1 MSGVGVVSRKG
12 EASTIVYPISY
23 SEIRRNGGTTTMDD
37 VRHLEGEEENIH
49 VQTTKPFFSV
59 LLAIIIVNI
68 VTLMALLSL
77 IPVLM
82 NTRWSSF
89 KSAFWVANAYVHTP
103 TDITKQY
110 LNIGRSSIK
119 NKIDKHA
126 KEQTATLL
134 ADIFVPS
141 FVCGTILATTLFLVI
156 PEALLL
162 IQRGTSSEEGEI
174 EILSGTIS
182 RFGAA
187 VMTGYMLPLVLEA
200 IFPRSPEC
208 FNTNSNTDEC
218 VSSSDLP
225 VVGIHM
231 RERQQENIDEEEKRE
246 ENSRTILG
254 SKIRMPVLMPP
265 VFERLSRTETV
276 SFLHQKWSKF
286 YPVRTLNKS
295 TSAEIPAEE
304 LMIDNNSEVKDDG
317 TVGSKT
323 NNTIC
328 ATSNSCGEL
337 MTDGDT
343 NINEMRSSFDEES
356 GSENKITN
364 TISNPSISGELTID
378 DNVEIHDLALK
389 ERSTFDSKT
398 TNPISD
404 TSTGEDSNAKTD
416 AKEYDKVNF
425 RLATSIFVSDIAH
438 NFFDGIFIG
447 VAFKTCS
454 HTAAVLVTMITIY
467 KEISHEVTGYFLLTK
482 YAGVSIPRAVLLIF
496 ISDIYVVVGGMMILS
511 INQGE
516 LAIGVFLAIASGVYL
531 HISAS
536 ECQPRVYSVVKVS
549 RDRWFSLLFFVTGA
563 LPVGLT
569 LLSHRHC
576 NE

>member
-404 TSTGEDSNAKTD
+404 TSTGEDSNGTD
-416 AKEYDKVNF
+416 PEY
-425 RLATSIFVSDIAH
+425 
-438 NFFDGIFIG
+438 
-447 VAFKTCS
+447 
-454 HTAAVLVTMITIY
+454 AVYYM
-467 KEISHEVTGYFLLTK
+467 
-482 YAGVSIPRAVLLIF
+482 
-496 ISDIYVVVGGMMILS
+496 
-511 INQGE
+511 
-516 LAIGVFLAIASGVYL
+516 
-531 HISAS
+531 
-536 ECQPRVYSVVKVS
+536 
-549 RDRWFSLLFFVTGA
+549 
-563 LPVGLT
+563 
-569 LLSHRHC
+569 
-576 NE
+576 